1 MDIAL
6 VASLIFPICIVA
18 LCVMVYANIIMH
30 RRVKRIRELAMR
42 QAVRKHPGRRKLYVV
57 KKGE

>member
-1 MDIAL
+1 M
-6 VASLIFPICIVA
+6 ASLIFPICIIA

-30 RRVKRIRELAMR
+30 RRVKRIRQLAMR
-42 QAVRKHPGRRKLYVV
+42 QAVRTHPGRRKLYIV